1 MAAEE
6 GSNFVTIAAGRHGAP
21 AAAVRTG
28 VIVEKEAA
36 GGIRAATNGR
46 AKPFDEKIGG
56 RTGDSGEEPLEA
68 ALACNELE
76 GPCTFTK
83 DELIMSFRDAQDF
96 VHRLGPGRRKRL
108 FVDDRS
114 ENGSERL
121 TKAKGAKQDGVDGA
135 GFRGKKR
142 ARASTR
148 KVTNWSQEKWS
159 VEAMLAK
166 SSARRPATR
175 GDLEADW
182 VTMNAA

>member
-83 DELIMSFRDAQDF
+83 DELIMPFGDAQDF
-96 VHRLGPGRRKRL
+96 VYRLRPGRRERL
-108 FVDDRS
+108 FVHNAG
-114 ENGSERL
+114 EHGAETL
-121 TKAKGAKQDGVDGA
+121 AQAKGAEEHGIDGA
-135 GFRGKKR
+135 GFRSEKR
-142 ARASTR
+142 AKA
-148 KVTNWSQEKWS
+148 
-159 VEAMLAK
+159 
-166 SSARRPATR
+166 
-175 GDLEADW
+175 
-182 VTMNAA
+182 